1 MNRYALFSFALLVC
15 ASMAVHG
22 QTPPIPG
29 LGCTPAAHTFCV
41 TATTDNS
48 SDPAANA
55 GTGTLRQAIID
66 SNAAGGAN
74 TIGFDIPN
82 ADPLHPAPQTV
93 TITRQLPAI
102 NFSGTESSL
111 LVDGYSQPGSAL
123 NTNTPDDGG
132 LNAKLMVEV
141 VGTGGFYGF
150 YYYCCP
156 FPKIGLTYQGM
167 AMHGFA
173 YMIAGQGNG
182 LTPKAQINV
191 YGNFLGTGVDGTAL
205 PPGSGNFNAVLI
217 QDDNAQIGGAQAWQR
232 NLISGVGTAIS
243 GGTPNDSIVIEGNLV
258 GTDASG
264 TLAIANNLGI
274 DIGSSAPGIRVGCT
288 GAGCTA
294 AGHPSRNVISGN
306 SSLGARIGIG
316 SGSGSSSLE
325 IKGNYIGTDWSG
337 AKSLPNGSSG
347 CPASCAGIW
356 VQQGGTSPPPVIV
369 GGFNAGEANVVAWN
383 NGPGINGPD
392 GRVSESFD
400 NQGNAIHNNRGT
412 DIAFVLNA
420 TRIANDPGDADIGTN
435 NQQNYPEIQSAN
447 VSGTPGNLTLNVTY
461 LVDSTTGNSTYPLRI
476 DFYVDID
483 EGSGAYLVSDAYSTP
498 QTLRTVSLPLPANVQ
513 ALTGFVASA
522 TDANGYSSE
531 LSPSVVFDRIFAD
544 GFQPHF

>member
-1 MNRYALFSFALLVC
+1 MKTHALFCSILLMLASGC
-15 ASMAVHG
+15 AIA
-22 QTPPIPG
+22 QTPPTPG

-48 SDPAANA
+48 SDPVPNA

-82 ADPLHPAPQTV
+82 IDPLHPVPQTV

-102 NFSGTESSL
+102 NTNGNLASL

-132 LNAKLMVEV
+132 LNTTLMVEV

-156 FPKIGLTYQGM
+156 FPKIDLTYQGL

-173 YMIAGQGNG
+173 YMIAGQSNG
-182 LTPKAQINV
+182 LTPKAKLNV
-191 YGNFLGTGVDGTAL
+191 YGSFFGTAVDGSAL
-205 PPGSGNFNAVLI
+205 PAGSNSFNAILLEY
-217 QDDNAQIGGAQAWQR
+217 DDAQIGGTQAWQR
-232 NLISGVGTAIS
+232 NLVSGTTTAIS
-243 GGTPNDSIVIEGNLV
+243 GGQPGDTVVVEGNLI

-264 TLAIANNLGI
+264 TQVIANNIGI
-274 DIGSSAPGIRVGCT
+274 DLGSSSPGIRVGCT
-288 GAGCTA
+288 GSGCTA

-306 SSLGARIGIG
+306 TLGVRIG
-316 SGSGSSSLE
+316 SGSGPGISSLE
-325 IKGNYIGTDWSG
+325 IKGNYIGTDGSG
-337 AKSLPNGSSG
+337 VKPLPNGHSG
-347 CPASCAGIW
+347 CPANCAGIW
-356 VQQGGTSPPPVIV
+356 VQQGGTSPSPVIV
-369 GGFNAGEANVVAWN
+369 GGFAAGESNVIAFN

-392 GRVSESFD
+392 GRASESFD
-400 NQGNAIHNNRGT
+400 NQGNTIHNNRGT

-420 TRIANDPGDADIGTN
+420 ARILNDAGDADIGTN
-435 NQQNYPEIQSAN
+435 NQQNWPEIQSAS

-461 LVDSTTGNSTYPLRI
+461 QVDSTTGNSTYPLRI

-483 EGSGAYLVSDAYSTP
+483 EGSGAYLVSDSYPASSA
-498 QTLRTVSLPLPANVQ
+498 QALRSVSLPLPSTVPS
-513 ALTGFVASA
+513 LTGFVASA

-531 LSPSVVFDRIFAD
+531 FSPSVVFDRIFAD
-544 GFQPHF
+544 GFGR